1 MAATV
6 VPRWALHGKA
16 ELDSPYWAPNS
27 SLVTG
32 DVGHSVHCPAG
43 ESRCGVSQGSYA
55 DGFDSGMSFGNGIVL
70 EGGKG
75 YSLRLVLKGAP
86 TDLQATIAG
95 SGGAQI
101 FTHDICPATGIPC
114 GQPQWAT
121 TTINF
126 TAKATDQNAT
136 LSITSRSG
144 EWWLGSV
151 SLTPTVSRA
160 MTAGIWVAFF

>member
-1 MAATV
+1 M
-6 VPRWALHGKA
+6 
-16 ELDSPYWAPNS
+16 
-27 SLVTG
+27 
-32 DVGHSVHCPAG
+32 
-43 ESRCGVSQGSYA
+43 SQRSYA

-101 FTHDICPATGIPC
+101 FTHDIPAA
-114 GQPQWAT
+114 GQQWAT
-121 TTINF
+121 TVMNF

-160 MTAGIWVAFF
+160 